1 MMRMSDKHHKEVHM
15 GTTDWVMTIILGG
28 ILGMV
33 GQGIRV
39 IIGLKK
45 MNETAAQ
52 EGKKFSDLFQGNTL
66 GLSLLIGFIAGA
78 LAMVGISNGM
88 EISNPSKEIIVTI
101 IGAGYA
107 GTDFIEGFI
116 KKNMPSKNTGEQANA
131 KNDEIEQPAVG

>member
-1 MMRMSDKHHKEVHM
+1 M
-15 GTTDWVMTIILGG
+15 GTTDWVMTLILGG

-45 MNETAAQ
+45 MNQTAAQ
-52 EGKKFSDLFQGNTL
+52 KGKKFSDLFQGNTL

-78 LAMVGISNGM
+78 LAMIGVTGSMEVG
-88 EISNPSKEIIVTI
+88 NPSKELIVTI
-101 IGAGYA
+101 LGAGYA

-116 KKNMPSKNTGEQANA
+116 NKYLPRSPTGEPASA